1 MRVADDEKA
10 LAKILI
16 APALIYIGA
25 VIGIPFLLSLWFSV
39 SDVTVSSSAGHFV
52 GLENFR
58 SALDDPSFRRALR
71 NTFLFAILSQVIA
84 GGSSVTLHMNCQP

>member
-25 VIGIPFLLSLWFSV
+25 VIGIPFFLSLWFSV
-39 SDVTVSSSAGHFV
+39 SDVTVSSANG
-52 GLENFR
+52 
-58 SALDDPSFRRALR
+58 AA
-71 NTFLFAILSQVIA
+71 
-84 GGSSVTLHMNCQP
+84 SSR